1 MKVKTRDMQEFEK
14 NKLENEEIC
23 LEEGIQSRKT
33 PKKAKRAKTK
43 GLFEDDMTDLDLC
56 KKNDKIWIKKANPS
70 IF

>member
-33 PKKAKRAKTK
+33 PKKEKAKGARV
-43 GLFEDDMTDLDLC
+43 GLTL
-56 KKNDKIWIKKANPS
+56 KN
-70 IF
+70 